1 MIENQRFPISNDLID
16 TLIGGLADTRVLY
29 AILKCNNHPTV
40 SMRYSIILS
49 LQISPNHLDGLLDG
63 EFVGVEGEVGAYGR
77 FVGGIES
84 GESLEFAAFGF
95 VVESLGIALLCGFG
109 IAGNVDFDE
118 FSCGEQLTHPIA
130 VVSEGG
136 YKGAEND
143 VPVFEEEAANLSN
156 APDVFGTIAVGE
168 SKVAVQ
174 SVSNLF
180 PIEQHRLLLVFPK
193 GCFEGFGNGTFACA
207 GDACKPKNDR

>member
-29 AILKCNNHPTV
+29 AILKCNNHPTF

-63 EFVGVEGEVGAYGR
+63 EFISVEGEVGAYGR
-77 FVGGIES
+77 FVGGVES
-84 GESLEFAAFGF
+84 GESLEFATFCF
-95 VVESLGIALLCGFG
+95 VVEPFGIALLGGFG
-109 IAGNVDFDE
+109 IARNMDFDE
-118 FSCGEQLTHPIA
+118 FSCGEQLTRPIA

-136 YKGAEND
+136 YKGAEYD
-143 VPVFEEEAANLSN
+143 VSMFEEETANLSN
-156 APDVFGTIAVGE
+156 ATDVFGTIAIGE

-174 SVSNLF
+174 PVSNLI
-180 PIEQHRLLLVFPK
+180 PIQ
-193 GCFEGFGNGTFACA
+193 
-207 GDACKPKNDR
+207 